1 MGFVLAV
8 EAPEAECKRGGVFRR
23 ERKEVLEEGIGAV
36 LVQKRQQGRIA
47 DVRVGRRERADRS
60 EKIIP

>member
-8 EAPEAECKRGGVFRR
+8 EVPEAKCKRGGVFRR
-23 ERKEVLEEGIGAV
+23 ERKEVLEERIGV
-36 LVQKRQQGRIA
+36 ILLQKRQQGRI
-47 DVRVGRRERADRS
+47 VRVRLCRRERADRA